1 MLHNWFPFVRFH
13 SFDVVLAGS
22 GPVFVING
30 LVSVIE
36 EIRFWSPNGFC
47 WFGTVFFDVQAVQV
61 WLAAS
66 LFVVCGLRLSV
77 CFVLMRPHSAS
88 MGFLS
93 CTIGF
98 R

>member
-1 MLHNWFPFVRFH
+1 M
-13 SFDVVLAGS
+13 
-22 GPVFVING
+22 ING

-61 WLAAS
+61 RFAAS
-66 LFVVCGLRLSV
+66 LFVVCGLRLGV

-88 MGFLS
+88 MGFLC
-93 CTIGF
+93 CTLVCVDSVPFFCCCFILKGTRF
-98 R
+98 CD